1 MRRKL
6 LIIKNCKFEHSST
19 SYHMSENDKNEY
31 IRDVKNVGKI
41 VFHISS
47 DEASDENTPH
57 L

>member
-1 MRRKL
+1 
-6 LIIKNCKFEHSST
+6 
-19 SYHMSENDKNEY
+19 MSENDKNEY

-57 L
+57 LYKMIW